1 MNNEQQQTG
10 VYDSEDL
17 NKWEMETEPHLDRI
31 YNRLLG
37 NVETKDGVWQRDER
51 LTRMMNELGASEFIQ
66 ELRSRIPIN
75 MMFSDLQD
83 DRIRLI
89 CADTGKNFADK
100 IEDFWEVWEI
110 EPSESKF
117 KSICDQLVD
126 ALYIFLRIAKDG
138 GMKKH
143 KEKRGMR
150 MYVPPPQPQEGLL

>member
-1 MNNEQQQTG
+1 MNQEQQQAG
-10 VYDSEDL
+10 MYESEDI
-17 NKWEMETEPHLDRI
+17 NKWELETEPHLDRI

-37 NVETKDGVWQRDER
+37 NVETADGVWQRDMR

-75 MMFSDLQD
+75 MMFSDLD
-83 DRIRLI
+83 DGRIRFI
-89 CADTGKNFADK
+89 AADTGSNFADK

-138 GMKKH
+138 GMKVH
-143 KEKRGMR
+143 KEKRGRPM
-150 MYVPPPQPQEGLL
+150 MFGGQPQEGVI